1 MIDDLLTEE
10 NVWDRLRRDG
20 KPLVLYG
27 MGDGAEKINAVL
39 ESKGMHITAV
49 FASDDFVRGQSF
61 LGHTVQRYREVCAQF
76 ADFNVVLGFASQR
89 PEVLENIARINREHP
104 VYAPDIPVAGVG
116 LFTREYA
123 AVHRAEIETVYAKL
137 ADE

>member
-10 NVWDRLRRDG
+10 NVWDRLRREG

-61 LGHTVQRYREVCAQF
+61 LGHTVQRYREVCTQLT
-76 ADFNVVLGFASQR
+76 DFNVVLALPAS
-89 PEVLENIARINREHP
+89 ARRYWKTSPGSIRS
-104 VYAPDIPVAGVG
+104 
-116 LFTREYA
+116 TRCMRRIFRWPA
-123 AVHRAEIETVYAKL
+123 
-137 ADE
+137 

>member
-1 MIDDLLTEE
+1 MLKYKAERQVAMIDDLLTEE

-76 ADFNVVLGFASQR
+76 TDFNVVLGFASQR
-89 PEVLENIARINREHP
+89 PEVLENIARIHQEHP
-104 VYAPDIPVAGVG
+104 VYAPDIPVAGIG
-116 LFTREYA
+116 LFTRNTPLHTE
-123 AVHRAEIETVYAKL
+123 RK
-137 ADE
+137 

>member
-10 NVWDRLRRDG
+10 NVWDRLHREG

-61 LGHTVQRYREVCAQF
+61 FGPHGAALPG
-76 ADFNVVLGFASQR
+76 
-89 PEVLENIARINREHP
+89 
-104 VYAPDIPVAGVG
+104 GVRAIYG
-116 LFTREYA
+116 L
-123 AVHRAEIETVYAKL
+123 
-137 ADE
+137 

>member
-10 NVWDRLRRDG
+10 NVWDRLRREG

-76 ADFNVVLGFASQR
+76 TDFMWYWALPAS
-89 PEVLENIARINREHP
+89 ARRYWKTSPGSIES
-104 VYAPDIPVAGVG
+104 
-116 LFTREYA
+116 TRCM
-123 AVHRAEIETVYAKL
+123 HRIFRWPA
-137 ADE
+137 

>member
-10 NVWDRLRRDG
+10 NVWDRLRREG

-61 LGHTVQRYREVCAQF
+61 LGHTVQRYREVCAQLT
-76 ADFNVVLGFASQR
+76 DFNVVLGFASR
-89 PEVLENIARINREHP
+89 PPEYP
-104 VYAPDIPVAGVG
+104 VHTPGAPDGSGRCFPVPPGAGWQSPVP
-116 LFTREYA
+116 
-123 AVHRAEIETVYAKL
+123 H
-137 ADE
+137 

>member
-10 NVWDRLRRDG
+10 NVWDRLRREG

-76 ADFNVVLGFASQR
+76 TDFNVVLGFASQR

-104 VYAPDIPVAGVG
+104 VYAPDIPVHTPGA
-116 LFTREYA
+116 L
-123 AVHRAEIETVYAKL
+123 
-137 ADE
+137 D